1 MTAVVPSRLWPSP
14 ARRKNSHGGVGTL
27 TRLSPDDDG
36 GGQRNWG
43 HHKAEVDPPF
53 IRLDG
58 LGYREQVDGDPQSH
72 RETQCQPNEVAG
84 GLVYGPKGL
93 ALGSADAHR
102 YCHERTHEQR
112 SENDR
117 GYS

>member
-1 MTAVVPSRLWPSP
+1 MSGSARHRKGPLYLTFLTPAGNSSRM
-14 ARRKNSHGGVGTL
+14 
-27 TRLSPDDDG
+27 LSPDNDG
-36 GGQRNWG
+36 GRQRNWG

-58 LGYREQVDGDPQSH
+58 LGNREQVDDDPQSH

-93 ALGSADAHR
+93 ALGRADAHR

-112 SENDR
+112 SEND
-117 GYS
+117 G